1 MVVCIRRISHWY
13 ISTPNEG
20 VVVWF
25 RFASLPW
32 PTHSQQI
39 QKSQIRIQPF
49 HVQHIPLDLFPTS
62 IDKDA
67 PAAFAALFAT
77 VEIRDEPPP
86 PPSRISSDAPQSGP
100 HPRQSMASITY
111 QSCINRTLNRRT
123 SPHRSSAIGAHL
135 LLRRRA
141 CASAAAVTRIASHAV
156 AVFHHTEVAAAN
168 RTPPPRPAP
177 SCSTRISACRR
188 TRDAATQGMQ
198 MY

>member
-1 MVVCIRRISHWY
+1 MVVCIRRISHGY

-111 QSCINRTLNRRT
+111 QSCINHSLLLMSELVGLRPRFIFVWLYFVWFIFVRFIFVSYPTT
-123 SPHRSSAIGAHL
+123 ISPHIDFFTL
-135 LLRRRA
+135 TIKTFL
-141 CASAAAVTRIASHAV
+141 T
-156 AVFHHTEVAAAN
+156 FPKFPN
-168 RTPPPRPAP
+168 
-177 SCSTRISACRR
+177 
-188 TRDAATQGMQ
+188 
-198 MY
+198 